1 MSVEYDANIEDK
13 VEEYHTALK
22 EYGSCIAQENFSKQE
37 TLKARTRLNLAEG
50 DLRALRQDMNY
61 SLATKLNTHV

>member
-13 VEEYHTALK
+13 VEEYHIALK
-22 EYGSCIAQENFSKQE
+22 EYGSCIAQENFSKQA
-37 TLKARTRLNLAEG
+37 TSKARTRLNLAEG

-61 SLATKLNTHV
+61 SLATKLKEV